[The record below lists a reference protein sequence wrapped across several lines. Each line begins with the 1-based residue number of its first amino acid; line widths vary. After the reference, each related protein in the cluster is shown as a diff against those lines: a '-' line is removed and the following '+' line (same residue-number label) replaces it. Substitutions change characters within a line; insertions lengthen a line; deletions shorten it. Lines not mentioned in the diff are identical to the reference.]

1 MGELV
6 KGVKITQEVGY
17 DTVLE
22 YSVVEVSTGV
32 KKVVKNQS
40 IQETLDEFWYQ
51 VDAIYTGDHEGD
63 LVKVWEQILESED
76 DEDSPE
82 EEVSTEDIIEDIK
95 DSMTAFAQPKRKGEL
110 SGRRVRITRF
120 NNRDVDFDATLKRAS
135 DSYYSIEDSEI
146 ERYNDTLVY
155 VETDPD
161 FGTNNVDYYE
171 MVEYN

>member
-22 YSVVEVSTGV
+22 YSVVELPSGS
-32 KKVVKNQS
+32 KKVVKNKT
-40 IQETLDEFWYQ
+40 IKEILDDFWYD
-51 VDAIYTGDHEGD
+51 VDVIYTEDLEGD

-76 DEDSPE
+76 DEDSSE

-95 DSMTAFAQPKRKGEL
+95 DSMIAFAQTKQKGKL
-110 SGRRVRITRF
+110 DGRRVRITRF
-120 NNRDVDFDATLKRAS
+120 NNKDVNFEATLKRYS
-135 DSYYSIEDSEI
+135 DSYYSIEDAEI

-161 FGTNNVDYYE
+161 FWKYNTDYYE
-171 MVEYN
+171 VIS

>member
-22 YSVVEVSTGV
+22 YSVVELPIRS
-32 KKVVKNQS
+32 KVVKNQT
-40 IQETLDEFWYQ
+40 IKEILDDFCSQ
-51 VDAIYTGDHEGD
+51 VVAIYTEDLEGD

-95 DSMTAFAQPKRKGEL
+95 DSMIAFAQPKRKGEL
-110 SGRRVRITRF
+110 SGRRVCITRL
-120 NNRDVDFDATLKRAS
+120 NNRDVNFEATLKRSS

-146 ERYNDTLVY
+146 ERYNDSLVY
-155 VETDPD
+155 VETAPD
-161 FGTNNVDYYE
+161 FGEYGTDYYE
-171 MVEYN
+171 VISYK

>member
-22 YSVVEVSTGV
+22 YSVVELPSGS
-32 KKVVKNQS
+32 KKVVKNKT
-40 IQETLDEFWYQ
+40 IKEILDDFWYD
-51 VDAIYTGDHEGD
+51 VDVIYTEDLEGD

-76 DEDSPE
+76 DEDSSE
-82 EEVSTEDIIEDIK
+82 EEVSTQDTK
-95 DSMTAFAQPKRKGEL
+95 DSVDTVTQTKQKGKL
-110 SGRRVRITRF
+110 SGRRIRITRF
-120 NNRDVDFDATLKRAS
+120 NNRDVHFEATLKRYS
-135 DSYYSIEDSEI
+135 DSYYSIEDAEI

-161 FGTNNVDYYE
+161 FWKYNTDYYE
-171 MVEYN
+171 VIS

>member
-6 KGVKITQEVGY
+6 KGVKIIQKINL
-17 DTVLE
+17 DTILE
-22 YSVVEVSTGV
+22 YSVVEVSIGV
-32 KKVVKNQS
+32 KKVVKNQT

-51 VDAIYTGDHEGD
+51 VDAIYTGDHEGN
-63 LVKVWEQILESED
+63 LVKVWEQIQESE
-76 DEDSPE
+76 EYEELSE
-82 EEVSTEDIIEDIK
+82 EEVITKDIK
-95 DSMTAFAQPKRKGEL
+95 DSINAVTKPKHKGNL
-110 SGRRVRITRF
+110 SGKRVRITRF

-161 FGTNNVDYYE
+161 FGEYGTDYYE
-171 MVEYN
+171 VISYK

>member
-22 YSVVEVSTGV
+22 YSVVELPIRS
-32 KKVVKNQS
+32 KVVKNQT
-40 IQETLDEFWYQ
+40 IKEILDDFCSQ
-51 VDAIYTGDHEGD
+51 VVAIYTEDLEGD

-95 DSMTAFAQPKRKGEL
+95 DSMIAFTQPKQKGKL
-110 SGRRVRITRF
+110 DGRRVRITRL
-120 NNRDVDFDATLKRAS
+120 NKRDVDFDATLKRAS
-135 DSYYSIEDSEI
+135 DSYYSIEDAEI
-146 ERYNDTLVY
+146 ERYNDALVY

-161 FGTNNVDYYE
+161 FGEYDTDYYE
-171 MVEYN
+171 LLLYS

>member
-22 YSVVEVSTGV
+22 YSVAELPSGS
-32 KKVVKNQS
+32 KKVVKNKT
-40 IQETLDEFWYQ
+40 IKEILDDFWYD
-51 VDAIYTGDHEGD
+51 VDVIYTEDIEGD

-95 DSMTAFAQPKRKGEL
+95 DSVTVTQTKQKGKL
-110 SGRRVRITRF
+110 SGRRVRITRL
-120 NNRDVDFDATLKRAS
+120 NNKDVNFEATLKRSS
-135 DSYYSIEDSEI
+135 DSYYSIEDAEI
-146 ERYNDTLVY
+146 ERFNDILVY

-161 FGTNNVDYYE
+161 FGECNTDYYE
-171 MVEYN
+171 VIS

>member
-17 DTVLE
+17 DIVLE
-22 YSVVEVSTGV
+22 YSVVELPIRS
-32 KKVVKNQS
+32 KVVKNQT
-40 IQETLDEFWYQ
+40 IKEILDDFCSQ
-51 VDAIYTGDHEGD
+51 VVAIYTEDLEGD

-110 SGRRVRITRF
+110 SGRRVRITRL
-120 NNRDVDFDATLKRAS
+120 NNRDVNFEATLKRSS

-146 ERYNDTLVY
+146 EGYNDSLVY
-155 VETDPD
+155 VETAPD
-161 FGTNNVDYYE
+161 FGEYGTDYYE
-171 MVEYN
+171 VISYK

>member
-22 YSVVEVSTGV
+22 YSVVELPSGS
-32 KKVVKNQS
+32 KKVVKNQT
-40 IQETLDEFWYQ
+40 IKEILDDFWYD
-51 VDAIYTGDHEGD
+51 VEAIYTEDLEGD

-82 EEVSTEDIIEDIK
+82 EEASTEDTIEDIK
-95 DSMTAFAQPKRKGEL
+95 DSMIAFAQPKRKWEL
-110 SGRRVRITRF
+110 SGRRVRITRL
-120 NNRDVDFDATLKRAS
+120 NNKDVNFEATLKRAS
-135 DSYYSIEDSEI
+135 DSYYSIEDAEI
-146 ERYNDTLVY
+146 ERYNDALVY

-161 FGTNNVDYYE
+161 FGEYDTDYYE
-171 MVEYN
+171 VISYK

>member
-17 DTVLE
+17 NTVLE
-22 YSVVEVSTGV
+22 YSVVELPIRS
-32 KKVVKNQS
+32 KVVKNQT
-40 IQETLDEFWYQ
+40 IKEILDDFCSQ
-51 VDAIYTGDHEGD
+51 VVTIYTEDLEGD

-95 DSMTAFAQPKRKGEL
+95 DSMIAFAQTKQKGKL
-110 SGRRVRITRF
+110 SGRRVRITRL
-120 NNRDVDFDATLKRAS
+120 NNRDVNFEATLKRAS
-135 DSYYSIEDSEI
+135 DSFYLIEDSEI
-146 ERYNDTLVY
+146 ERFNDFLVC

-161 FGTNNVDYYE
+161 FGEYDMDYYE
-171 MVEYN
+171 VISYK